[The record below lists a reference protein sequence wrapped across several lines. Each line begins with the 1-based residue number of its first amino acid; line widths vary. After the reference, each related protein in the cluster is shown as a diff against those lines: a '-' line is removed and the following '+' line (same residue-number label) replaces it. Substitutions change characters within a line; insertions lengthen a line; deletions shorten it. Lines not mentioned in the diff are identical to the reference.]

1 MIEPKRVSA
10 GTSGRR
16 KALAERTGYE
26 TRLTVLGHIQR
37 GGPPIASDR
46 LLASNCGIAAMHA
59 VHAGVFNTLVS
70 ASDTTTQL
78 VPLMA
83 VAQGPRPVP
92 PDLLIVARELT
103 VH

>member
-1 MIEPKRVSA
+1 
-10 GTSGRR
+10 
-16 KALAERTGYE
+16 
-26 TRLTVLGHIQR
+26 
-37 GGPPIASDR
+37 
-46 LLASNCGIAAMHA
+46 MHA